1 MIIKK
6 TGALKNLELSRVAR
20 QDNAISLPN
29 KYMKCSFVFKI
40 QCKLLTKCTF
50 TAHKSKWKKCY
61 ILRKKKKNDAVVI
74 VMEKKLEKTSFAI
87 QRKRESSSKA
97 KKKILQLL
105 LKVKKEAVGEL

>member
-1 MIIKK
+1 MQSLFLIN
-6 TGALKNLELSRVAR
+6 TWNAALSSKYSANFLPSAHLLPTNQSGR
-20 QDNAISLPN
+20 NATYSE
-29 KYMKCSFVFKI
+29 
-40 QCKLLTKCTF
+40 
-50 TAHKSKWKKCY
+50 
-61 ILRKKKKNDAVVI
+61 KKKNDAVVI